1 MTDTKKFSKEHEEF
15 LRKKKRKK
23 ILIFSL
29 QIMILVIILG
39 LWELLTVIEVIDS
52 FIMSSPSRIIKTIK
66 ILFTENNLLYHIGVT
81 LYETLL
87 GFAVAVIV
95 GVLIA
100 IILWWN
106 ETIRKVFESYLV
118 VLNSLPK
125 IALGPII
132 IIWFGTGTKS
142 IVVMCFLIL
151 IVITILSMLS
161 AFLECDNDKILL
173 MKSFGANK
181 FQILIKLI
189 LPNVFPEFIS
199 VLKIDVGMSWVG
211 SIMGEYLVCKAGIGY
226 FIVYGGQVFKLDL
239 VMASTVIL
247 CILAAL
253 MYSGVAYLEKKVHS
267 KRNNKYINS
276 KN

>member
-1 MTDTKKFSKEHEEF
+1 MNNEFNNFSQAHKEF
-15 LRKKKRKK
+15 LKRKK
-23 ILIFSL
+23 TKKIVILSM
-29 QIMILVIILG
+29 QIMILVVLLG
-39 LWELLTVIEVIDS
+39 IWEIFTRLGIIDS
-52 FIMSSPSRIIKTIK
+52 FIMSSPSRILKTIK
-66 ILFTENNLLYHIGVT
+66 ILFQENSLLYHIGVT

-87 GFAVAVIV
+87 GFILAVVI
-95 GVLIA
+95 GVLVA

-106 ETIRKVFESYLV
+106 ETLRKLLDPYLV

-132 IIWFGTGTKS
+132 IIWFGAGIKS

-161 AFLECDNDKILL
+161 AFLECDSDKILL
-173 MKSFGANK
+173 MKSFGATK
-181 FQILIKLI
+181 LQILTKLI
-189 LPNVFPEFIS
+189 LPNAFPKFIS
-199 VLKIDVGMSWVG
+199 VLKIDVGMCWVG

-247 CILAAL
+247 CVLAAL
-253 MYSGVAYLEKKVHS
+253 MYCGVSCLEKRVYS
-267 KRNNKYINS
+267 KRNLGGK
-276 KN
+276 